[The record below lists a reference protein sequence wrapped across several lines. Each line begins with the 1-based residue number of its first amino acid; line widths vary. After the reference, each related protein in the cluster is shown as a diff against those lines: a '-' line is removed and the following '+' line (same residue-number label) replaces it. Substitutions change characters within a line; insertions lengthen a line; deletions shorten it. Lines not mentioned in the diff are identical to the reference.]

1 MTLFDNPIALEKLA
15 EQLEAMIFNFQ
26 LRLKKSEID
35 ESGPFIGKPE
45 LTERAAFQEI
55 RESKLPDEL
64 KAAWLRFCFRFTEAR
79 INGPHRAALAHAYR
93 VERYLIDDRLPITM
107 SLQEMFFSVLSMR
120 GQRQRYLDILA
131 NRASS
136 YRTLTFELWARRVEL
151 ASRAGFASLDAVE
164 APTTGLV
171 ALAQS
176 VLKRTEPAY
185 TDLVS
190 NHLEALLNA
199 ALASETQQGYP
210 ARLSPRQLREFL
222 GESGYF
228 EGLTLR
234 VKPLPLPLA
243 PTSYARA
250 LMRLG
255 EGMVDASAP
264 RGQPFVIAR
273 DPSGLMRKT
282 LGALLGSLLESEVF
296 QRQRCQVSPVHASAQ
311 ARELMVSGLIHL
323 RVCAL
328 RVLLRAVLCA
338 NHPSSFESD
347 YEALCHETF
356 GFALP
361 SGLVGLFPRVPP
373 DAGQRF
379 LGLCLANEWRHRLVD
394 EFDEDWFR
402 NPRGIERVRET
413 IHQTPMYFVDENHA
427 KTAVDTTI
435 NDYLRRLS

>member
-35 ESGPFIGKPE
+35 ESGPFIGTPA

-55 RESKLPDEL
+55 RESKLPEEL
-64 KAAWLRFCFRFTEAR
+64 KTAWLRFCFRFTEAR
-79 INGPHRAALAHAYR
+79 INGPHRAALAQAYR
-93 VERYLIDDRLPITM
+93 VERHLIDERLPITM
-107 SLQEMFFSVLSMR
+107 SLQEMNFCVLSMR

-131 NRASS
+131 NRASN
-136 YRTLTFELWARRVEL
+136 YRTLTFELWTRRVEL
-151 ASRAGFASLDAVE
+151 ASRAGFTSLDAIE

-185 TDLVS
+185 ADLVS
-190 NHLEALLNA
+190 SHLEGLIDA

-210 ARLSPRQLREFL
+210 TKLSPRQLREFL

-228 EGLTLR
+228 QGLELR
-234 VKPLPLPLA
+234 VKPLPFPLA
-243 PTSYARA
+243 PTSYGRA

-273 DPSGLMRKT
+273 DPSGLLRRT

-296 QRQRCQVSPVHASAQ
+296 QRQKCQISKVHADGQ
-311 ARELMVSGLIHL
+311 ARELTVSGLIHL

-328 RVLLRAVLCA
+328 QVLLRAELC
-338 NHPSSFESD
+338 SSRRSSLESN

-361 SGLVGLFPRVPP
+361 SGLLGLFPRIPP
-373 DAGQRF
+373 DAGQRL
-379 LGLCLANEWRHRLVD
+379 LGWCLANEWRHRQIE

-402 NPRGIERVRET
+402 NPRGIERIRET
-413 IHQTPMYFVDENHA
+413 IHQTPTVFVDENRA